1 MTSSGKKKKKRSRI
15 DEDQNSSFL
24 ATWSFPIICFAAIFL
39 SPVIMG
45 AVSSQKVHS
54 NDVKQW
60 LPKNFAAAKDYDWF
74 IDRFGVDEMIVV
86 SWDDCK
92 LGDERILEFQV
103 FLERERTKNGKP
115 VFDRV
120 VTADSMVNQ
129 IENVGISSKKARD
142 RIKGLLIGEDEETT
156 CVLAFP
162 SSSIAMG
169 RSEMVQTVYEMAKR
183 EFGFE
188 PNDLKL
194 AGPTVDG
201 AAIDVESQKAF
212 DSFMWVT
219 VVIVFF
225 LSWYRLKDLVISLT
239 VLGFS
244 IACAFLSLSIL
255 YWSGGTMNLTMIM
268 MPTLT
273 FILGVSASV
282 HMANYYRKAV
292 SEGAK
297 SLAADQALKA
307 GALPVALSSI
317 TTAIGLASLSA
328 SQVTPIRM
336 FGIYSA
342 IGIVASLP
350 IILLLMPAVLF
361 QFRGRISKRSAGEHL
376 GKRHR
381 ETGVS
386 PTMSWIVHSVCKY
399 HWFVSVPAVLALLML
414 SGGISFLK
422 GSVKL
427 QNRFAER
434 TKIIQDYQWL
444 EENLGPLVPL
454 EIVVSFDKQSP
465 LPSWKQMLLIE
476 RIERDLLKNDLGSA
490 SLSAATFKPRFQGK
504 NIADRFTKKIG
515 IQKWESEEQNLIAA
529 KLIQFDNRDRLWRIS
544 LRVNALNKVD
554 YGDLLDAV
562 EERVMGKIK
571 EFDDKNLIDAS
582 LVSARFTG
590 GIPLFYHAQHQI
602 LSDLKNS
609 FITAFLF
616 ISIVLMIVLKSFRA
630 GLVAMIPNVFP
641 PLFVFGAMGWL
652 GLPIEI
658 GSVMTASVALGIAV
672 DDTIHFLT
680 WYRRGVRNARSR
692 MSAIRFAFEHCAKPM
707 IDTTLICGFGVA
719 AFMFSDFMPTVR
731 FSRLLFIL
739 LMAALI
745 GDLIL
750 LPAILA
756 GPFGKLFRQRA
767 QQSNGETPD
776 DRQKSGN
783 DRRVVA

>member
-1 MTSSGKKKKKRSRI
+1 
-15 DEDQNSSFL
+15 
-24 ATWSFPIICFAAIFL
+24 
-39 SPVIMG
+39 MG
-45 AVSSQKVHS
+45 AISSQKVHS
-54 NDVKQW
+54 NNVKQW
-60 LPKNFAAAKDYDWF
+60 LPKNFSASKDYDWF
-74 IDRFGVDEMIVV
+74 IERFGVDEMIVI

-92 LGDERILEFQV
+92 LGDERINEFRV
-103 FLERERTKNGKP
+103 FLERESTDTGRK

-120 VTADSMVNQ
+120 VTAETMVGN
-129 IENVGISSKKARD
+129 IESLGISRRKARK
-142 RIKGLLIGEDEETT
+142 RIQGLLIGPDEETT
-156 CVLAFP
+156 CILAFP
-162 SSSIAMG
+162 SSSIGVG
-169 RSEMVQTVYEMAKR
+169 RTELVSRVYEVAQKK
-183 EFGFE
+183 FDFE
-188 PNDLKL
+188 VDDLKL

-201 AAIDVESQKAF
+201 AAIDVESRKAF

-219 VVIVFF
+219 VVIVFL
-225 LSWYRLKDLVISLT
+225 LSWLRLKDLAISLT

-244 IACAFLSLSIL
+244 ISCALLSLSIL

-273 FILGVSASV
+273 FILGVSASI

-292 SEGAK
+292 SEGHGWR
-297 SLAADQALKA
+297 SADMALRA
-307 GALPVALSSI
+307 GAIPVALSSI
-317 TTAIGLASLSA
+317 TTAIGLASLGA

-342 IGIVASLP
+342 IGIVVSLP
-350 IILLLMPAVLF
+350 IILLLMPAVMF

-376 GKRHR
+376 NRRHR

-386 PTMSWIVHSVCKY
+386 NRMSWMVHTVCKN
-399 HWFVSVPAVLALLML
+399 HWAFSVPSLIILVGL
-414 SGGISFLK
+414 SFGISFLK

-444 EENLGPLVPL
+444 ETNLGPLVPL
-454 EIVVSFDKQSP
+454 EIVVTFDKNSE
-465 LPSWKQMLLIE
+465 LPSWEQMLLIE
-476 RIERDLLKNDLGSA
+476 KIERDLLGKDLGTA
-490 SLSAATFKPRFQGK
+490 SLSAATFKPNFPRVN
-504 NIADRFTKKIG
+504 NISTRLQKQIG
-515 IQKWESEEQNLIAA
+515 IEKWQNEEDNLIDA
-529 KLIQFDNRDRLWRIS
+529 KLMQFDNKDRLWRIS
-544 LRVNALNKVD
+544 LRVEALNDLD
-554 YGDLLDAV
+554 YGYLLDAV
-562 EERVMGKIK
+562 ETRVKEKIAG
-571 EFDDKNLIDAS
+571 FS
-582 LVSARFTG
+582 VSGVDARFTG

-609 FITAFLF
+609 FVTAFLF
-616 ISIVLMIVLKSFRA
+616 ISVVLMIVLRSIRA

-652 GLPIEI
+652 SLPIEI

-680 WYRRGVRNARSR
+680 WYRRGVAGDRSR
-692 MSAIRFAFEHCAKPM
+692 MAAIRFAFEHCAKPM
-707 IDTTLICGFGVA
+707 IDTTIICGFGVA

-745 GDLIL
+745 GDLFL

-756 GPFGKLFRQRA
+756 GPLGKLFRQRA
-767 QQSNGETPD
+767 NKSDQNDDNKNG
-776 DRQKSGN
+776 KASGSK
-783 DRRVVA
+783 RGVA